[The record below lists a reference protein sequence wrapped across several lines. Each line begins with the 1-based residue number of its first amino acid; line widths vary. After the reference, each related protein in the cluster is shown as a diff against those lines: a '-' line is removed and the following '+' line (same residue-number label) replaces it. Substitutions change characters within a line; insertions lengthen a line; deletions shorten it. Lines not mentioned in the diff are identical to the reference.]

1 MNFDYASRAKVTLGL
16 LIVLIFVSNLH
27 FIFGQNLF
35 HMPPI
40 YSDQVSVYQKRFE
53 SLKQALPRRALLGYV
68 GDHDRQLRS
77 KRYHL
82 TRYALAPE
90 VIADTDTLPVI
101 VGDFHDLDSA
111 RLIPKHNRLVLVQE
125 FGDGVQLFQ
134 QREDK

>member
-1 MNFDYASRAKVTLGL
+1 MNFDYASRATVTLGL
-16 LIVLIFVSNLH
+16 LILLIFVSNLY
-27 FIFGQNLF
+27 FVFSQDLL

-53 SLKQALPRRALLGYV
+53 SLKQALPRRALLGYI
-68 GDHDRQLRS
+68 GDRDPQANR
-77 KRYHL
+77 RYYL
-82 TRYALAPE
+82 TRYALAPL
-90 VIADTDTLPVI
+90 VIASTDSLPVI

-111 RLIPKHNRLVLVQE
+111 RVIPKHNRLVLVQE

>member
-1 MNFDYASRAKVTLGL
+1 MNFDYASRATVTLGL
-16 LIVLIFVSNLH
+16 LILLIFVSDLY
-27 FIFGQNLF
+27 FVFSQDLF

-53 SLKQALPRRALLGYV
+53 SLKQALPRRALLGYI
-68 GDHDRQLRS
+68 GDRDPQAFR
-77 KRYHL
+77 RYCL
-82 TRYALAPE
+82 TQYALASL
-90 VIADTDTLPVI
+90 VIANTDSLPVI